1 MQNCSCGMY
10 KEARYKT
17 VLVVC
22 IRKVDATVLVVCI
35 RKVDAKL
42 FLWYV

>member
-1 MQNCSCGMY
+1 MY
-10 KEARYKT
+10 KEGRYKT

-22 IRKVDATVLVVCI
+22 IRKVDATVLVIGI
-35 RKVDAKL
+35 RKVDTTL